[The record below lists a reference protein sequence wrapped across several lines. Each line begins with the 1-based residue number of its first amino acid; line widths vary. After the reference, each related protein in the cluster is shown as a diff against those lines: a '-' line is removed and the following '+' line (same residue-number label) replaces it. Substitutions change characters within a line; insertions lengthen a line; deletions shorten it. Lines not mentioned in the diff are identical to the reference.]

1 MTTGAVS
8 PSARRA
14 LLVNVA
20 DVRRRNGSRKPV
32 AGVVPLE
39 GISVGDA
46 RIPEGAE
53 ATVAVELES
62 VPEGGLVATGTVR
75 APWVGTCRR
84 CLGEAH
90 GEAVADVREVFRERP
105 TSDDEWG
112 FDGEQVD
119 LAPVAREL
127 LALELPLAPLCRDDC
142 AGLCPACGA
151 DRNTVDCGHDTAPTD
166 PRWGALA
173 ELREQ
178 LAVDR
183 DPTDR

>member
-46 RIPEGAE
+46 RISEGAE

-84 CLGEAH
+84 CL
-90 GEAVADVREVFRERP
+90 
-105 TSDDEWG
+105 
-112 FDGEQVD
+112 
-119 LAPVAREL
+119 AREL
-127 LALELPLAPLCRDDC
+127 LALELPMAPLCRDDC

-151 DRNTVDCGHDTAPTD
+151 DRNTVDCGHDTTPTD
-166 PRWGALA
+166 PRWGALT